1 MRSTKN
7 RRAVLVGIV
16 VALGL
21 AIFMAGVFTLGGQKK
36 TFASTITLNAVF
48 KDINGLQKGNNIWYS
63 GVKVGTIRSVKFS
76 PDSRVMVELNVE
88 ERVIP
93 FIHKDSRAKIS
104 SDGLIGNRIVVIY
117 GGSPNMPQVVE
128 GDTLIVESLT
138 STEGMMDTLQMNN
151 RNLLAITENVKT
163 LSNQILEG
171 KGTAG
176 QLLVKDDLAN
186 SMQATLNTLNQAS
199 RNAER
204 VTASLNN
211 YVSQFQKPGSFAQ
224 DLVNDT
230 AVFNGLRRSVK
241 DIHAAAINIEEVS
254 TKLNSINSP
263 VGVLLNDP
271 KAAADIQETLRNLNS
286 GTAKLDTNM
295 TALQHNWLLRGYF
308 KKQKKQQEKQ

>member
-7 RRAVLVGIV
+7 RRAVMVGIV
-16 VALGL
+16 VAAGL
-21 AIFMAGVFTLGGQKK
+21 AIFMLGVFTLGGQKK

-88 ERVIP
+88 DRVIP
-93 FIHKDSRAKIS
+93 FIHKDSKAKVS

-117 GGSPNMPQVVE
+117 GGSPNAPQIVE
-128 GDTLIVESLT
+128 GDTLIVENLT

-151 RNLLAITENVKT
+151 RNLLAITENFKA
-163 LSNQILEG
+163 LSNEIMAG

-186 SMQATLNTLNQAS
+186 TLQTTLNTLNQAS
-199 RNAER
+199 RNAENL
-204 VTASLNN
+204 TASLSA
-211 YVSQFQKPGSFAQ
+211 YVKDFHKPGTFANE
-224 DLVNDT
+224 LVNDT
-230 AVFNGLRRSVK
+230 AVFNGLRRSVR
-241 DIHAAAINIEEVS
+241 DIHAAAINVEEVS
-254 TKLNSINSP
+254 AKLNSTNSP

-271 KAAADIQETLRNLNS
+271 KAASDIQQTLHNLNS